1 VTFFC
6 LPASTLPCGTAR
18 GYTWPSLFNMKL
30 TVQSQVMDDVLV
42 IRCKGRISYG
52 DEVEALE
59 AEVHKHTKIAGTDIL
74 IVKQVVIQLAETDY
88 VDSSG
93 LGALIRLSG
102 VLRAAGGGLKLC
114 QLSPTVA
121 KVIKLTNLETLF
133 HPYTTEAHAIAA
145 FSSGH
150 RTPGESLGSSKTR
163 IVCVDPSSNLLAG
176 LNALLTRA
184 GYEVFTTP
192 RLGDTSTLVGAVAP
206 ALVICGPG
214 VMAVP
219 TGPAMIEKFRQNGRL
234 QILQLSADFHTAE
247 AGQAGQD
254 LLAQVNSLVA
264 V

>member
-1 VTFFC
+1 
-6 LPASTLPCGTAR
+6 
-18 GYTWPSLFNMKL
+18 
-30 TVQSQVMDDVLV
+30 VQLILESQVMDDVLV

-52 DEVEALE
+52 KEVEALE

-74 IVKQVVIQLAETDY
+74 IVKHVVIQLAETEY

-93 LGALIRLSG
+93 LGALIRLLG

-121 KVIKLTNLETLF
+121 KVIQTTNLETLF

-150 RTPGESLGSSKTR
+150 RTHGESLGSSKSR
-163 IVCVDPSSNLLAG
+163 IVCVDPSNNLVAG

-184 GYEVFTTP
+184 GYEVFTTH

-206 ALVICGPG
+206 VLVIFGPG
-214 VMAVP
+214 VMGLP
-219 TGPAMIEKFRQNGRL
+219 TGPAMIEKFRHNERL
-234 QILQLSADFHTAE
+234 RILQLPADFHTAE

-254 LLAQVNSLVA
+254 LVAQVNSLVA
-264 V
+264 A